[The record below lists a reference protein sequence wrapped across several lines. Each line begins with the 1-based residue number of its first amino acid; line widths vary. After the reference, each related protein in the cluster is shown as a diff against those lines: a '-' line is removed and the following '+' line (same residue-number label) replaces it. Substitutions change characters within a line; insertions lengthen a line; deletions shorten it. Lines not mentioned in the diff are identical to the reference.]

1 MRALTSSL
9 IVFPLVPLV
18 VAAALLGACSED
30 AQTHRVFHNLSGATA
45 GAGAAGAGTA
55 GAAGEGT
62 AGAAGTTPTD
72 DGGMTDGGETND
84 GATSSGCGIE
94 PEINR
99 DKFVLF
105 HLTTIIDTATNAMGD

>member
-30 AQTHRVFHNLSGATA
+30 AQTHRVFHNLSGA
-45 GAGAAGAGTA
+45 TA